1 MTQLRRLL
9 DACLRVLEVADMFEN
24 DAYSM
29 DLEALRGE
37 CENLI
42 EDLNDKLKIMMG

>member
-1 MTQLRRLL
+1 MTQLRHLL
-9 DACLRVLEVADMFEN
+9 DLGLRVLEVADMFED

-42 EDLNDKLKIMMG
+42 EDLTDKLKIMTG